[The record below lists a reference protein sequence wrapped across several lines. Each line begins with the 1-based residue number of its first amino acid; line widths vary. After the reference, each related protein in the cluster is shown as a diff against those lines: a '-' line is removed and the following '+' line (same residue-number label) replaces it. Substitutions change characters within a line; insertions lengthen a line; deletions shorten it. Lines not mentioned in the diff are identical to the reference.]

1 MTHICC
7 LQTQKLNT
15 VATFILYNLVTWNI
29 IPAGNALWNATSS
42 YKVHKGLDIKKTF
55 SSKFLQF
62 ATSGNMCW
70 RQWRTPC
77 CVWWQSNCCH
87 WRYQLLLS
95 GNEKMWKRRVCECL
109 SWRSSIPHLDTKHN
123 QPRWKLITCFDHK
136 FSDCDAT
143 KSLWLTQVFFYQ
155 RIS

>member
-1 MTHICC
+1 MICWLEYFCYNHLLC
-7 LQTQKLNT
+7 LHEMSPL
-15 VATFILYNLVTWNI
+15 
-29 IPAGNALWNATSS
+29 PGNALWYATPS
-42 YKVHKGLDIKKTF
+42 YSFQQGLDIKKTL

-62 ATSGNMCW
+62 ATSGNMYW
-70 RQWRTPC
+70 WQWRTPC

-109 SWRSSIPHLDTKHN
+109 SWRSSIPHLDTKRN

-143 KSLWLTQVFFYQ
+143 KSLWLTQVFFIKEYL
-155 RIS
+155 RKVFV